1 MTCSL
6 RCSNAFLPSL
16 ADVIAAKHH
25 LGRGPPPQGLVNSSF
40 TEPVVGPDAPTRHPF
55 ESLLKTPYSRRCARD
70 LVAECRRCGW
80 VVCRNCAAKAPSD
93 RWLPDRF
100 RRLCTT
106 CVEAPLS
113 DHVKPFEGWED
124 HSLSDVPGSASSAS
138 SVRSIHSQDSD
149 IPVDIVHDED
159 FKPILAESFT
169 SSAFM
174 RRPCVCATKGVY
186 LCKGCGLHLRASDIT
201 YKRVWTW
208 RSRYSTHIGGGLGT
222 GLGQGDQG
230 QKCGRGRQCLE
241 HTSKGVCWVE
251 IDCQDAQAD
260 QGPVPGEQHGV
271 HDLLLETEPR
281 STNSPGPSVQDS
293 ESNDRPRDTP
303 GYFQQEIEG
312 IGGVVKKKV
321 KKRVK
326 VGATVSEFDDER
338 EKGKYLV
345 REASGQVRAWC
356 GWCERI
362 VPARGEDEGWQEA
375 SA

>member
-1 MTCSL
+1 M
-6 RCSNAFLPSL
+6 N
-16 ADVIAAKHH
+16 
-25 LGRGPPPQGLVNSSF
+25 
-40 TEPVVGPDAPTRHPF
+40 
-55 ESLLKTPYSRRCARD
+55 
-70 LVAECRRCGW
+70 
-80 VVCRNCAAKAPSD
+80 
-93 RWLPDRF
+93 
-100 RRLCTT
+100 
-106 CVEAPLS
+106 
-113 DHVKPFEGWED
+113 
-124 HSLSDVPGSASSAS
+124 
-138 SVRSIHSQDSD
+138 
-149 IPVDIVHDED
+149 
-159 FKPILAESFT
+159 
-169 SSAFM
+169 
-174 RRPCVCATKGVY
+174 
-186 LCKGCGLHLRASDIT
+186 LRASDIT

-260 QGPVPGEQHGV
+260 QLPLPGEQSGL
-271 HDLLLETEPR
+271 HDHLLDAER
-281 STNSPGPSVQDS
+281 GSTNSPGPSGQDS
-293 ESNDRPRDTP
+293 ESEERTRDKP

-338 EKGKYLV
+338 EKGKYLL

-362 VPARGEDEGWQEA
+362 VPAQSEDDGLHVA